1 MNPTFIPPKVQD
13 EADENLIQINRVFG
27 FRKFIGF
34 KIKKNKNFRKKNYL
48 HQLISPQMT
57 LTNDPL
63 TNNANM

>member
-34 KIKKNKNFRKKNYL
+34 KIIKPKIFE
-48 HQLISPQMT
+48 
-57 LTNDPL
+57 
-63 TNNANM
+63 